1 MLAVSQTIVWAGLY
15 YMFPAM
21 ILRFEA
27 ATGLDRTDLSA
38 VFTLSI
44 GFSALCSP
52 IAGRLIDRGHG
63 PRVLAGSAGLG
74 GVALAGLTVVD
85 GFWSFAAL
93 WAVIGVAMGGAL
105 YIPCF
110 SLVTRA
116 RGPGAR
122 RAITLITL
130 VAGFAGTLAF
140 PCAHLLSDLLGW
152 RGPLIVFAALILGVA
167 LPLAGAAAR
176 RLEADHAARGAPADN
191 ARRAAPDRAPRYMT
205 RSSFWLLAVCFA
217 ALALTHGIC
226 VTHLLPI
233 LEERAV
239 DPDLAVLAAAA
250 IGPMQVLGRL
260 AMLAV
265 EHRVTNRAITL
276 ACFLALAL
284 AVLAL
289 MAAAASPLMLL
300 PFVALLGSGAGV
312 SSIMKPVVTRDI
324 LGEEGF
330 GTVSGALAVP
340 FLAAFALAP
349 IVGALIWRAGGYDLV
364 LQTLLAASAVGL
376 TAFAFASRKNG
387 ET

>member
-1 MLAVSQTIVWAGLY
+1 
-15 YMFPAM
+15 MFPAM

-27 ATGLDRTDLSA
+27 ATGLARTDLSA

-74 GVALAGLTVVD
+74 GVALAGLAVAD

-93 WAVIGVAMGGAL
+93 WAVIGLAMGGAL

-152 RGPLIVFAALILGVA
+152 RGPLIVFSALILGIA
-167 LPLAGAAAR
+167 LPLAGMAAR
-176 RLEADHAARGAPADN
+176 RLEAEYAPRGVPADE
-191 ARRAAPDRAPRYMT
+191 AHETHPTEPDRGLRYMT
-205 RSSFWLLAVCFA
+205 HPSFWLLAVCFA

-239 DPDLAVLAAAA
+239 DPDIAVLAAAA

-289 MAAAASPLMLL
+289 MAAAATPLMLL

-330 GTVSGALAVP
+330 GAVSGALAVP

-349 IVGALIWRAGGYDLV
+349 VAGALIWRTGGYDLV
-364 LQTLLAASAVGL
+364 LQTLLAVSVIGL
-376 TAFAFASRKNG
+376 TAFAFASRKG
-387 ET
+387 RET